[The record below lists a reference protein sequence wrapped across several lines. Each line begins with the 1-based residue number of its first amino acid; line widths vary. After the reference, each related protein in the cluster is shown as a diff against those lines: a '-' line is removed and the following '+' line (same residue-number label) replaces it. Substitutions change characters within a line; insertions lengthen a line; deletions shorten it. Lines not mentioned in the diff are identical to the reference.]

1 MSGGCRAT
9 ANADEGCAAGSYD
22 LDGGA
27 IESGN
32 ERRESDWRRSGT
44 AQTTPPVNKN
54 LKTY

>member
-1 MSGGCRAT
+1 MIGGCRAT

-32 ERRESDWRRSGT
+32 ERRESDWLRSGS